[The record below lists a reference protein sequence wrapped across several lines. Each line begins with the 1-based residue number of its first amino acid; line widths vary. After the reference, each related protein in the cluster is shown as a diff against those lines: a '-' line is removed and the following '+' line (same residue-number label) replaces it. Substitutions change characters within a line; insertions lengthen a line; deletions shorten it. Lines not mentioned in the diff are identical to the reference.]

1 MSKKITE
8 EELIKIANL
17 SKLKLDSSKTDEFSE
32 SIGDIIEYISSIK
45 DIDVSGVDKFF
56 QVNDSSNIL
65 REDEEKKLN
74 DFSLDESNFIDTFDK
89 YIKVKKIL

>member
-17 SKLKLDSSKTDEFSE
+17 SKLQLDSHKVDEFGV
-32 SIGDIIEYISSIK
+32 SIEDILSYVSSIK

-56 QVNDSSNIL
+56 QVNDSSNVL
-65 REDEEKKLN
+65 REDSEQNSN

-89 YIKVKKIL
+89 YIKVKKVL